1 MLGHP
6 SCEPVEWQDPPL
18 REAHKTSQPPLRT
31 VSGAS
36 RQTPMVAQQVSEQH
50 GGEGLAGPH
59 FSVECS
65 QSSFPASHVD
75 SMMASRGALYSYE
88 ILNLLSPQVWT
99 DHLQAS
105 VACGEPRDQM
115 ASFIYTSCSR
125 SSASPLLPRGIS
137 ACPDVQLF
145 IWSSDKSSW
154 PVLHISKRTEGS
166 PFCRQTALEEQLAG
180 SGNPISLTPHQTH
193 QIIELCFVLRLFSRR
208 VTFGLRERA
217 VLCCRERR
225 EKKRKSSPR
234 LSLDSPISRI
244 VSSPVFVPGRD
255 MTEVMINSTPME
267 DMRLSPSKDRLS
279 FQIFPDPSDFERCC
293 KLKDRLPSIVVEPT
307 EGEVES
313 GELRW
318 PPEEFLVSE
327 EEGEE
332 EEEEEQQNNGNIQ
345 NGQPTQNSQQ

>member
-1 MLGHP
+1 M
-6 SCEPVEWQDPPL
+6 VE
-18 REAHKTSQPPLRT
+18 R
-31 VSGAS
+31 
-36 RQTPMVAQQVSEQH
+36 
-50 GGEGLAGPH
+50 GLAGPH

-88 ILNLLSPQVWT
+88 ILNLISPQVWT

-154 PVLHISKRTEGS
+154 PVLHILQMNRGGRHSADR
-166 PFCRQTALEEQLAG
+166 QLAG
-180 SGNPISLTPHQTH
+180 SGNPISLTQHQPVTTH
-193 QIIELCFVLRLFSRR
+193 
-208 VTFGLRERA
+208 TTGLWP
-217 VLCCRERR
+217 LTT
-225 EKKRKSSPR
+225 
-234 LSLDSPISRI
+234 
-244 VSSPVFVPGRD
+244 SPVFVPGRD

-318 PPEEFLVSE
+318 PPEEFL
-327 EEGEE
+327 
-332 EEEEEQQNNGNIQ
+332 I
-345 NGQPTQNSQQ
+345 